1 MCWELICSCLLVGM
15 ARQIWPKAS
24 QKYQENLNSVTSRM
38 TMFFSSSQMA
48 AKPDVILMAWFR
60 EAGKRQ
66 WWRQSRASTWVM
78 RKIFLQAVCYLR
90 QPLTLCLSRAG
101 PVCVTALNVYL
112 KQIHSDLCNTDV
124 RICNKKKSC
133 HIFSLCC
140 VLKQEKKN
148 AEQLQDLYLKL
159 SVMLTALL
167 QCELLDM
174 YFSETQ

>member
-1 MCWELICSCLLVGM
+1 MTPQGVFAAVNMCWELICSCLLVGM

-112 KQIHSDLCNTDV
+112 KHIYSDPCNTDV
-124 RICNKKKSC
+124 RICNKKKVATY
-133 HIFSLCC
+133 F
-140 VLKQEKKN
+140 
-148 AEQLQDLYLKL
+148 LYVVFWNRKRK
-159 SVMLTALL
+159 MLNNFKI
-167 QCELLDM
+167 
-174 YFSETQ
+174 YI